1 MITRAGKGLRAKP
14 SLAVLRAK
22 VCSPSTWG
30 LGEASIPPV
39 HRGSPYAG
47 LTAKSS
53 GIQGSQTVL
62 LPEGFPGVPFP
73 GWFSGLSSL
82 TSSKNSKAG
91 YFSRLLSLWSQQQT
105 KQQRARALSN
115 PTGYGR
121 NENPGSSSALTTQSC
136 LVREVLGVGVG
147 VALFQLK
154 RLIHPGPKW
163 TKGRF
168 RLLQGRRQA
177 PSWLFLSLGGHA
189 RANTT
194 AQ

>member
-30 LGEASIPPV
+30 SGEASIPPV

-121 NENPGSSSALTTQSC
+121 NENPGSSSALDNIELSGQG
-136 LVREVLGVGVG
+136 GVGGGSGGGSVPTQETHTSWSQVDQG
-147 VALFQLK
+147 QIQALT
-154 RLIHPGPKW
+154 G
-163 TKGRF
+163 
-168 RLLQGRRQA
+168 QA
-177 PSWLFLSLGGHA
+177 PGSLLALPVSG
-189 RANTT
+189 RSCES
-194 AQ
+194 